1 LRAKKNS
8 PASGSN
14 HNNSESEIALL
25 VWTSAEATDI
35 GAKRKINEDAIL
47 SRPDIGLWAVADGMG
62 GHAAGDVASKAVVD
76 ALTQL
81 KPDKDLTDFVDTLE
95 DKLLSVNHNLRRHG
109 MEALGGRTLGTT
121 VVSLFVQDGLGACI
135 WAGDSRLYQFRQG
148 ELRRVSHDHSAV
160 QEMIDSG
167 MITPDQAA
175 HHPHRNVITRA
186 VGGGDKLFPELRV
199 FNVQADD
206 WYLLCS
212 DGFYNEI
219 SEDAIASLVVQDTLE
234 KSVEVLMGKALAVG
248 AADNVSLIVVK
259 VSEAS

>member
-1 LRAKKNS
+1 M
-8 PASGSN
+8 
-14 HNNSESEIALL
+14 L
-25 VWTSAEATDI
+25 VWTSAQATDV
-35 GAKRKINEDAIL
+35 GAKRKINEDAVL

-62 GHAAGDVASKAVVD
+62 GHAAGDVASQAVVD
-76 ALTQL
+76 ALMQL
-81 KPDKDLTDFVDTLE
+81 RPDKDLPDFVETLE
-95 DKLLSVNHNLRRHG
+95 DRLLQVNQDLRRHG

-121 VVSLFVQDGLGACI
+121 VVSLFIADGMGACI
-135 WAGDSRLYQFRQG
+135 WAGDSRLYQFRKG
-148 ELRRVSHDHSAV
+148 VLSRVSHDHSAV

-186 VGGGDKLFPELRV
+186 VGGGDRLYPEVRV

-219 SEDAIASLVVQDTLE
+219 SEPDIAALVVQDTLE
-234 KSVEVLMGKALAVG
+234 KSVEVLMQKALAIG

-259 VSEAS
+259 VTEAS